1 MLKNE
6 RWKVSPPAPLTEK
19 SRLLADVR
27 DWAATNDAKIVR
39 LWVALDPSLL
49 LIEQMMVEY
58 EPGLVAEQG
67 GTL

>member
-1 MLKNE
+1 
-6 RWKVSPPAPLTEK
+6 LTEK